1 MDRWP
6 VGSLKPNQ
14 QANTSTHQNFNAP
27 SMLILLSPAKT
38 LDMTPVATEA
48 TQPRLLDDTGKL
60 AKVLKK
66 QSQAGLQSLMHISEN
81 LAALNYERN
90 QAFSLPFT
98 PENAKPAGLAFRG
111 DVYQGLEMD
120 TLDPKELDFANQQVR
135 ILSGLY
141 GILRPNDLM
150 QAYRLEMGTK
160 IKSSRGKNLY
170 EFWGDRITKVINED
184 LLEGGHDLVLNLAS
198 QEYFKSVN
206 TDKLGARLLTAHFKE
221 AHNGKYRV
229 VAFNAKRARGRMA
242 NLITKEGITTAEP
255 LKELVVNDYA
265 FNPELSTENDW
276 VFSK

>member
-1 MDRWP
+1 
-6 VGSLKPNQ
+6 
-14 QANTSTHQNFNAP
+14 
-27 SMLILLSPAKT
+27 MLILLSPAKT
-38 LDMTPVATEA
+38 LDMTPVATAA
-48 TQPRLLDDTGKL
+48 TQPRLMGETEQL

-66 QSQAGLQSLMHISEN
+66 ESRASLQSLMHISEK
-81 LAALNYERN
+81 LADLNYQRN
-90 QAFSLPFT
+90 QDFSFPFT
-98 PENAKPAGLAFRG
+98 EENAAPAGLAFQG
-111 DVYQGLEMD
+111 DVYKDLEMASFSSQQA
-120 TLDPKELDFANQQVR
+120 EFANQQIR

-160 IKSSRGKNLY
+160 LKNRRGKNLY
-170 EFWGDRITKVINED
+170 EFWGDRITDIINED
-184 LLEGGHDLVLNLAS
+184 LEQGGHDLVLNLAS

-206 TDKLGARLLTAHFKE
+206 ADKLGARLLTAHFKE

-255 LKELVVNDYA
+255 LKELVVNDYV

-276 VFSK
+276 VFARN